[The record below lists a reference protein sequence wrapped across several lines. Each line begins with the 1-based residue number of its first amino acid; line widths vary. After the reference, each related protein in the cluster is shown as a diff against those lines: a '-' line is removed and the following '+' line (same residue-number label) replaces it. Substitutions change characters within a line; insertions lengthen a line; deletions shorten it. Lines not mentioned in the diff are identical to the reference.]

1 MLLLHKTLLFL
12 LVPCAIEGQFYS
24 DDCEGANAS
33 CSDPNSKIVCDV
45 PQCVCPRGQVIDTV
59 ANVCIN
65 GTECSKYII
74 NKINYEWISVAKLKK
89 HHPRLCYTMA
99 HYYNL

>member
-1 MLLLHKTLLFL
+1 M
-12 LVPCAIEGQFYS
+12 LVPCSIEGQFYS
-24 DDCEGANAS
+24 DDCEGANAT
-33 CSDPNSKIVCDV
+33 CSDPNSKTFCDV

-74 NKINYEWISVAKLKK
+74 HLFLIKYQWISVVKLKK
-89 HHPRLCYTMA
+89 YHPRLCYTMA
-99 HYYNL
+99 HYHSL